1 MEEMGLTQAFWRGR
15 RIFLTGHTGFKGS
28 WLSLWLQSMG
38 AEVHGY
44 ALHPPT
50 QPNLFE
56 VACVGEGM
64 ASSTIADIRDTV
76 ILTRS
81 MQRIRPEVVF
91 HLAAQPLVSQSYAAP
106 VETYATNV
114 MGSVNLFEAVRATPG
129 VRAVVNVTTD
139 KCYENREWVWGYRE
153 TEAMGGHDPYSSSK
167 ACAELVTTAYRK
179 SFFKEAGVS
188 VASARAGNVIGGGD
202 WAAGRLVPDILRA
215 FERGQVG
222 SIRNPNSIRPWQHVL
237 EPLSGYLVLGHR
249 LIEETGF
256 EEAWNF
262 GPNDSDAQSVE
273 CIVSRLAG
281 IWGGEAVWGVDDGRH
296 HHEAK
301 LLKLDIS
308 NARHRLG
315 WRPRWDLQ
323 QALER
328 TIDWHRAWLGGASMR
343 EFSLKQIFAY
353 STSEA
358 K

>member
-1 MEEMGLTQAFWRGR
+1 MG
-15 RIFLTGHTGFKGS
+15 
-28 WLSLWLQSMG
+28 
-38 AEVHGY
+38 
-44 ALHPPT
+44 
-50 QPNLFE
+50 
-56 VACVGEGM
+56 
-64 ASSTIADIRDTV
+64 TV
-76 ILTRS
+76 N
-81 MQRIRPEVVF
+81 M
-91 HLAAQPLVSQSYAAP
+91 
-106 VETYATNV
+106 
-114 MGSVNLFEAVRATPG
+114 FEAVRATPG

-153 TEAMGGHDPYSSSK
+153 IEAMGGHDPYSSSK
-167 ACAELVTTAYRK
+167 ACAELVTTAYRR

-222 SIRNPNSIRPWQHVL
+222 YIRNPNSIRPWQHVL

-249 LIEETGF
+249 LIEETEF
-256 EEAWNF
+256 DEAWNF

-273 CIVSRLAG
+273 CIVSRLAD

-296 HHEAK
+296 QHEAK

-328 TIDWHRAWLGGASMR
+328 TIDWHRAWLDGASMR
-343 EFSLKQIFAY
+343 EFSLQQIFAY
-353 STSEA
+353 FTSEA